1 MTQRPQ
7 PIAAPAQHQ
16 VPSPQQGGMP
26 PPPVHSGHM
35 APPAHMPSP
44 YGQPAGAI
52 PVPQPPMPPVAH
64 PQQHGYPAAQTAIP
78 NMQPPGGLTQ
88 GMPPYQMPTVD
99 PISEG
104 GELALPNIAIQ
115 AFCERSETAS
125 AIHEMSRDWRM
136 KRTNLKIFM
145 GGLPA
150 AIEYYHKEGTP
161 ALILIE
167 SGMRG
172 NELFAQLDQLASVCD
187 SGTQLIMIG
196 ATNDIKLYR
205 QLLDKGI
212 SDYIVPPFHPLSMI
226 RTISEHFSDPEKP
239 FTGRVAAFFGAKGGV
254 GSSTLAHNV
263 AWCLAEG
270 IQQETA
276 LIDLDSSWG
285 TTGLDFAYDATQG
298 LEEALAQPDRLDDT
312 LLDRIMLR
320 HTAKLSILPA
330 AGALDSNPV
339 MDPKAYETVV
349 NGIRKISPI
358 SIVDM
363 PHYWSE
369 WTRNILT
376 GADDVIITANCD
388 LANLRNTKNLFDYLK
403 AERPN
408 DGLPILILN
417 KTGRSK
423 THEISVKDF
432 GAAVGIDPS
441 LVIGFDPD
449 SFFEAANDGKMLT
462 EVKSAAATVNG
473 LTYIANRIKT
483 GSFSTELAQVGKKK
497 GSFLSKKSAD
507 GGKTSLFSKLKKKKD

>member
-7 PIAAPAQHQ
+7 PIVAPPRQQ
-16 VPSPQQGGMP
+16 VPSPQPGRVP
-26 PPPVHSGHM
+26 SPPVQSGHM
-35 APPAHMPSP
+35 APPAPMPSP
-44 YGQPAGAI
+44 YGQPASAV
-52 PVPQPPMPPVAH
+52 PVQQPPMPPMAH
-64 PQQHGYPAAQTAIP
+64 PQQPIQAG
-78 NMQPPGGLTQ
+78 QPPMSNMPPIATASAA
-88 GMPPYQMPTVD
+88 MPPYQMPSVEPMQD
-99 PISEG
+99 G
-104 GELALPNIAIQ
+104 GEIALPNIAIQ

-150 AIEYYHKEGTP
+150 AIDYYHKEGTP

-172 NELFAQLDQLASVCD
+172 NELFAQLEQLASVCD
-187 SGTQLIMIG
+187 EGTQLIMIG
-196 ATNDIKLYR
+196 AANDIKLYR
-205 QLLDKGI
+205 QLLDAGV

-298 LEEALAQPDRLDDT
+298 LEEALTQPDRLDDT

-330 AGALDSNPV
+330 AGALDANPI

-349 NGIRKISPI
+349 NGVRKISPI
-358 SIVDM
+358 TIVDM
-363 PHYWSE
+363 PHYWSD
-369 WTRNILT
+369 WTRSILT
-376 GADDVIITANCD
+376 AADDVVITANCD
-388 LANLRNTKNLFDYLK
+388 LANLRNTKNLLDYLR

-423 THEISVKDF
+423 NHEISVKDF
-432 GAAVGIDPS
+432 GAAVGMDPA

-462 EVKSAAATVNG
+462 EVKTATATVNG
-473 LTYIANRIKT
+473 LNYIANRIKT
-483 GSFSTELAQVGKKK
+483 GNFESDLTPSGKRKGKFLGGKST
-497 GSFLSKKSAD
+497 D
-507 GGKTSLFSKLKKKKD
+507 GGKMSLFSKLTKRK